1 MSLKKCLKG
10 LTHETTKDGEII
22 YLKQKL
28 VMRGDIMSKIIAIV
42 GPTATGKTKLSVRL
56 AHYLDAV
63 IINADSTAIY
73 KEPIIAT
80 AKVTE
85 EEKENVP
92 HYMLDLVSLNDDY
105 TLYDYQKD
113 GRKLLDNFIKENKN
127 IIIVGGSGLYIKAL
141 LYNYN
146 LEETIKTNIDL
157 SSYTNEE
164 LKAMANEIDKDND
177 IHINNRQRL
186 ERFIKR
192 FKETGKVQTKTE
204 DINSKV
210 YDFTLIGLKC
220 DRETLYDKA
229 NKRVDKMFENGLLE
243 EAKRLYELNLK
254 NFSNIIGYKELEL
267 FFKGNITLEEAKDLI
282 KQNTRKYAKR
292 QFTWFNNQMKDINWF
307 NVDYN
312 NFDNTIDEVKNFIM
326 KNT

>member
-1 MSLKKCLKG
+1 M
-10 LTHETTKDGEII
+10 
-22 YLKQKL
+22 
-28 VMRGDIMSKIIAIV
+28 MNKIITIV
-42 GPTATGKTKLSVRL
+42 GPTATGKTKLSVSL

-73 KEPIIAT
+73 KEPLIAT

-105 TLYDYQKD
+105 TLFDYQKE
-113 GRKLLDNFIKENKN
+113 GRRLLNNFIKENKN

-146 LEETIKTNIDL
+146 LEETIKSNIDL
-157 SSYTNEE
+157 SNYTNEE
-164 LKAMANEIDKDND
+164 LKVMANEIDKDND
-177 IHINNRQRL
+177 IHVNNRQRL
-186 ERFIKR
+186 ERYIKR
-192 FKETGKVQTKTE
+192 FKETGKIQDKTE
-204 DINSKV
+204 DINKRV
-210 YDFTLIGLKC
+210 YDFTLIGLRC
-220 DRETLYDKA
+220 DRATLYDKA
-229 NKRVDKMFENGLLE
+229 NKRVDKMFDSGLLE
-243 EAKRLYELNLK
+243 EAEKLYKMNLK

-267 FFKGNITLEEAKDLI
+267 YFKGNITLDEAKELI

-292 QFTWFNNQMKDINWF
+292 QFTWFNNQMQDITWF

-312 NFDNTIDEVKNFIM
+312 NFDNTINEVKDYINREVLNE
-326 KNT
+326 K

>member
-1 MSLKKCLKG
+1 M
-10 LTHETTKDGEII
+10 
-22 YLKQKL
+22 
-28 VMRGDIMSKIIAIV
+28 MSKIITIV
-42 GPTATGKTKLSVRL
+42 GPTATGKTKLSVSL

-73 KEPIIAT
+73 KEPLIAT

-92 HYMLDLVSLNDDY
+92 HYMLNLVSLNDDY
-105 TLYDYQKD
+105 TLFDYQKE
-113 GRKLLDNFIKENKN
+113 GRRLLNNFIKENKN

-146 LEETIKTNIDL
+146 LEETIKSNIDL
-157 SSYTNEE
+157 SNYTNEE
-164 LKAMANEIDKDND
+164 LKVMANEIDKDND
-177 IHINNRQRL
+177 IHVNNRQRL

-192 FKETGKVQTKTE
+192 FKETGKIQDKTE
-204 DINSKV
+204 DINKRV
-210 YDFTLIGLKC
+210 YDFTLIGLRC
-220 DRETLYDKA
+220 DRATLYDKA
-229 NKRVDKMFENGLLE
+229 NKRVDKMFDSGLLE
-243 EAKRLYELNLK
+243 EAEKLYKMNLK

-267 FFKGNITLEEAKDLI
+267 YFKGNITLDEAKELI

-292 QFTWFNNQMKDINWF
+292 QFTWFNNQMKDITWF

-312 NFDNTIDEVKNFIM
+312 NFDNTINEVKDYINREVLNE
-326 KNT
+326 K

>member
-1 MSLKKCLKG
+1 M
-10 LTHETTKDGEII
+10 
-22 YLKQKL
+22 
-28 VMRGDIMSKIIAIV
+28 MSKIITIV
-42 GPTATGKTKLSVRL
+42 GPTATGKTKLSVSL

-73 KEPIIAT
+73 KEPLIAT

-105 TLYDYQKD
+105 TLFDYQKE
-113 GRKLLDNFIKENKN
+113 GRRLLNNFIKENKN

-146 LEETIKTNIDL
+146 LEETIKSNIDL
-157 SSYTNEE
+157 SNYTNEE
-164 LKAMANEIDKDND
+164 LKVMANEIDKDND
-177 IHINNRQRL
+177 IHVNNRQRL

-192 FKETGKVQTKTE
+192 FKETGKVQDKTE
-204 DINSKV
+204 EINKRV
-210 YDFTLIGLKC
+210 YDFTLIGLRC
-220 DRETLYDKA
+220 DRVTLYDKA
-229 NKRVDKMFENGLLE
+229 NKRVDKMFESGLLE
-243 EAKRLYELNLK
+243 EAEKLYKMNLK

-267 FFKGNITLEEAKDLI
+267 YFKGNITLDEAKELI

-292 QFTWFNNQMKDINWF
+292 QFTWFNNQMKDITWF
-307 NVDYN
+307 DVDYD
-312 NFDNTIDEVKNFIM
+312 NFDNTINEVKNYIDGSLL
-326 KNT
+326 NE

>member
-1 MSLKKCLKG
+1 M
-10 LTHETTKDGEII
+10 
-22 YLKQKL
+22 
-28 VMRGDIMSKIIAIV
+28 MSKIITIV
-42 GPTATGKTKLSVRL
+42 GPTATGKTKLSVSL

-73 KEPIIAT
+73 KEPLIAT

-105 TLYDYQKD
+105 TLFDYQKE
-113 GRKLLDNFIKENKN
+113 GRRLLNNFIKENKN

-146 LEETIKTNIDL
+146 LEETIKSNIDL
-157 SSYTNEE
+157 SNYTNEE
-164 LKAMANEIDKDND
+164 LKVMANEIDKDND
-177 IHINNRQRL
+177 IHVNNRQRL

-192 FKETGKVQTKTE
+192 FKETGKVQDKTE
-204 DINSKV
+204 EINKRV
-210 YDFTLIGLKC
+210 YDFTLIGLRC
-220 DRETLYDKA
+220 DRVTLYDKA
-229 NKRVDKMFENGLLE
+229 NKRVDKMFESGLLE
-243 EAKRLYELNLK
+243 EAEKLYKMNLK

-267 FFKGNITLEEAKDLI
+267 YFKGNITLDEAKELI

-292 QFTWFNNQMKDINWF
+292 QFTWFNNQMKDITWF
-307 NVDYN
+307 NVDYD
-312 NFDNTIDEVKNFIM
+312 NFDNTINEVKDYIDGSLLNE
-326 KNT
+326 

>member
-1 MSLKKCLKG
+1 
-10 LTHETTKDGEII
+10 
-22 YLKQKL
+22 
-28 VMRGDIMSKIIAIV
+28 MSKIITIV
-42 GPTATGKTKLSVRL
+42 GPTATGKTKLSVSL
-56 AHYLDAV
+56 AHYLNSV

-73 KEPIIAT
+73 KEPLIAT

-105 TLYDYQKD
+105 TLFDYQKD
-113 GRKLLDNFIKENKN
+113 GRKLLDKFIKENKN
-127 IIIVGGSGLYIKAL
+127 VIIVGGSGLYIKAL

-146 LEETIKTNIDL
+146 LEETVKSNIDL

-164 LKAMANEIDKDND
+164 LKRIANDIDKDND

-192 FKETGKVQTKTE
+192 FKETGKIQNKTD
-204 DINSKV
+204 DINTRV

-220 DRETLYDKA
+220 DRTTLYNKA
-229 NKRVDKMFENGLLE
+229 NKRVDKMFKSGLLE
-243 EAKRLYELNLK
+243 EAQRLYNMNLK

-267 FFKGNITLEEAKDLI
+267 YFKGNINLDEAKELI

-292 QFTWFNNQMKDINWF
+292 QFTWFNNQMQDITWF
-307 NVDYN
+307 DVDYD
-312 NFDNTIDEVKNFIM
+312 NFDNTINEVKDYINGRF
-326 KNT
+326 

>member
-1 MSLKKCLKG
+1 M
-10 LTHETTKDGEII
+10 
-22 YLKQKL
+22 
-28 VMRGDIMSKIIAIV
+28 MSKIITIV
-42 GPTATGKTKLSVRL
+42 GPTATGKTKLSVSL

-73 KEPIIAT
+73 KEPLIAT

-105 TLYDYQKD
+105 TLFDYQKE
-113 GRKLLDNFIKENKN
+113 GRRLLNNFIKENKN

-146 LEETIKTNIDL
+146 LEETIKSNIDL
-157 SSYTNEE
+157 SNYTNEE
-164 LKAMANEIDKDND
+164 LKVMANEIDKDND
-177 IHINNRQRL
+177 IHVNNRQRL

-192 FKETGKVQTKTE
+192 FKETGKIQDKTE
-204 DINSKV
+204 DINKRV
-210 YDFTLIGLKC
+210 YDFTLIGLRC
-220 DRETLYDKA
+220 DRATLYDKA
-229 NKRVDKMFENGLLE
+229 NKRVDKMFETGLLE
-243 EAKRLYELNLK
+243 EAEKLYKMNLK

-267 FFKGNITLEEAKDLI
+267 YFKGNITLDEAKELI

-292 QFTWFNNQMKDINWF
+292 QFTWFDNQMKDITWF

-312 NFDNTIDEVKNFIM
+312 NFDNTINEVKDYINREVLNE
-326 KNT
+326 K